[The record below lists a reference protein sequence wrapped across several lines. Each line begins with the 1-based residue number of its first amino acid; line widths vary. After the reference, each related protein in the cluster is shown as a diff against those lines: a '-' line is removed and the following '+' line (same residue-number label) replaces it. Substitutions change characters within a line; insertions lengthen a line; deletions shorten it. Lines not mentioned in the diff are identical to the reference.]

1 MQKFLA
7 ILISLF
13 ILGCSK
19 EATIT
24 ETITVQPVQRTVLL
38 YKGATWC
45 GPCGSSGKPVLRA
58 MEAYGDDKII
68 CLSSQTSDGIS
79 SPAGDTLGNGLMTR
93 FNQNGIPHMFMGVDG
108 SFKNFYPNQ
117 TTANNNLTKNNA
129 NAPIAGVYISAVV
142 KPVNGSNVEFEIE
155 VKAKTEFFKDGF
167 GKYTLS
173 IIVLEDDIV
182 RGQTGSSNPDHDNV
196 VRGYGG
202 SRVLGDDI
210 TSTTTGSQ
218 QNFSCKIA
226 IPSAWNKQ
234 NLKVAGIIWSRN
246 GNNYDP
252 VNGTVVKVK

>member
-1 MQKFLA
+1 MLLLVVCAFTV
-7 ILISLF
+7 S
-13 ILGCSK
+13 CSK
-19 EATIT
+19 EATIK
-24 ETITVQPVQRTVLL
+24 ENIKVQPVQRTVLL

-45 GPCGSSGKPVLRA
+45 SPCGNSGKPVLRA

-68 CLSSQTSDGIS
+68 CLSSQTNDGLS

-129 NAPIAGVYISAVV
+129 NAPIAGVYIDAVV
-142 KPVNGSNVEFEIE
+142 KPVNGSNVFFEID
-155 VKAKTEFFKDGF
+155 VKSKTEFFKDGF

-173 IIVLEDDIV
+173 IIVLEDGIIS
-182 RGQTGSSNPDHDNV
+182 GQAGSTNPEHNNV

-202 SRVLGDDI
+202 SRVLGEDI

-218 QNFSCKIA
+218 QNFSCKIT
-226 IPSAWNKQ
+226 IPSNWNKQ
-234 NLKVAGIIWSRN
+234 NLKVAGIIWSRS

-252 VNGTVVKVK
+252 INATLTKVK